1 MADMNTLSFIT
12 DICGALKTIKRT
24 GWVRHGIPF
33 PESDADHL
41 HRCAMMAMLVAQPA
55 DPRDDYGNDAAAGQ
69 FHPNAVDTT
78 KILRMALTH
87 DLCEALAGDITPFC
101 DEHMVASRYDK
112 EDAAMRAIRQK
123 VDDPLGAELYE
134 LWHEYEQQ
142 ETVEARYCKDIDK
155 FEMVVQAYEYERQ
168 HLRDNNRERQSQ
180 YNEDD
185 SATSTLQH
193 DAISTSA
200 SVPTSGNNNSN
211 VAVIERDVLDEPLRS
226 FFITTN
232 AVIKSPLFR
241 RLDHELRTKREEM
254 LLERGWQVTE
264 AERQQQ

>member
-24 GWVRHGIPF
+24 GWVRHGIPS

-41 HRCAMMAMLVAQPA
+41 HRCAMIALLVAQPA
-55 DPRDDYGNDAAAGQ
+55 DPRDDYYGNDTAARQ

-112 EDAAMRAIRQK
+112 EDAAMRAIQRK
-123 VDDPLGAELYE
+123 VSDPLGAELYE
-134 LWHEYEQQ
+134 LWHEYERQ
-142 ETVEARYCKDIDK
+142 ETVEAWYCKDIDK
-155 FEMVVQAYEYERQ
+155 FEMVVQAYEYEFQ
-168 HLRDNNRERQSQ
+168 HLRDNHRADN
-180 YNEDD
+180 
-185 SATSTLQH
+185 SASSLQH
-193 DAISTSA
+193 DA
-200 SVPTSGNNNSN
+200 TSGTGVPASNNNSN
-211 VAVIERDVLDEPLRS
+211 VAVVERNVLDKPLRS